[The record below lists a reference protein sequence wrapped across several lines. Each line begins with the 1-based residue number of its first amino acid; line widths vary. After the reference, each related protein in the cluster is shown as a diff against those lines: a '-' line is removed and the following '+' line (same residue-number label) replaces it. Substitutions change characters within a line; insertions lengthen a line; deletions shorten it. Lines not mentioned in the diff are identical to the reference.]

1 MFRSLSPGAAGIAA
15 NFEEGLKLAVDSGFD
30 ALDVPLGEAVP
41 LAEEKGIDHVK
52 KLYDDA
58 GVKPGGWGLPVQFR
72 TTDEEFEAGLES
84 FPLQAK
90 VAGELGAPWCCTW
103 ILPFSEELDYET
115 NFERHARRLRVAAEV
130 LRDHGCRL
138 GLEFVGPWTM
148 RQGKK
153 YPFIADM
160 AGMLHLAEAIGT
172 GNVGLLLDCWHWYTS
187 FGAVKD
193 ILRLRGLDVVYVHVN
208 DAPAGIPADEQID
221 SVRTLPGE
229 TGVIDIAGFLKALDL
244 IGYDG
249 PVVVEPFSQDLREI
263 AKENP
268 DEAAKRTGDS
278 LSKIWQAAGLA

>member
-1 MFRSLSPGAAGIAA
+1 
-15 NFEEGLKLAVDSGFD
+15 
-30 ALDVPLGEAVP
+30 VPLGEAVP
-41 LAEEKGIDHVK
+41 LAEEKGIEHVK
-52 KLYDDA
+52 KLYEDA

-72 TTDEEFEAGLES
+72 TTDEDFEAGLKS

-103 ILPFSEELDYET
+103 ILPFSDELDYQT
-115 NFERHARRLRVAAEV
+115 NFETHARRLRGAAEI

-153 YPFIADM
+153 YPFIADL

-187 FGAVKD
+187 FGNVKD
-193 ILRLRGLDVVYVHVN
+193 VLRLRGLDVVYVHVN

-249 PVVVEPFSQDLREI
+249 PVVVEPFSQELREI
-263 AKENP
+263 AKGNP
-268 DEAAKRTGDS
+268 AEAAKRTGDS
-278 LSKIWQAAGLA
+278 LNKIWQAAGLG